1 MTFFRTDFRADD
13 GEHAERWL
21 LETHGDI
28 RLAGDV
34 RGFAERMVGDARF
47 AVCTTSMAGHYGCDA
62 EFGQILVSTA
72 VGGYTWTVGRD
83 TGSLG
88 EEPALFQ
95 PGDRL
100 IADIVDVEAHT
111 LALDVGALRETA
123 AMVYGIDGADVRFDG
138 PRPASAP
145 SAAALTRLLED
156 SARLRD
162 GLESET
168 LRALVY
174 RALAVSVLEGF
185 RLIGEVPERHLAA
198 RARYAAYR
206 GATRFI
212 DDFASLPITV
222 ADVAHAVGLPVRDL
236 MDVFRA
242 HAPKGISPRAYL
254 AWARLDAARA
264 DLDRDPTQSHDRV
277 AHRWGFSSAAVLEL
291 ELRRSRPARD

>member
-1 MTFFRTDFRADD
+1 MTFFRTGFQADD

-34 RGFAERMVGDARF
+34 RGFAERMVGDTRF

-72 VGGYTWTVGRD
+72 SGGYTWQVGRD
-83 TGSLG
+83 TGCLDG
-88 EEPALFQ
+88 EPALFQ

-100 IADIVDVEAHT
+100 IADIVDAEART
-111 LALDVGALRETA
+111 LALDVGALRDTA
-123 AMVYGIDGADVRFDG
+123 SMVYGIERAEVRFDG
-138 PRPASAP
+138 PRPV
-145 SAAALTRLLED
+145 SAAAAGSLKRLLED
-156 SARLRD
+156 AASLGE

-168 LRALVY
+168 LRALTF

-185 RLIGEVPERHLAA
+185 RLVGEVPDRHLAA
-198 RARYAAYR
+198 RERYAAYR
-206 GATRFI
+206 RATRFI

-236 MDVFRA
+236 MAVFRA
-242 HAPKGISPRAYL
+242 HAPQGVSPRGYL
-254 AWARLDAARA
+254 GLARLDAARA
-264 DLDRDPTQSHDRV
+264 DLDRDPTQSRDRV

-291 ELRRSRPARD
+291 ELRKSRPVRD

>member
-1 MTFFRTDFRADD
+1 MTFFRTDFRALD

-28 RLAGDV
+28 RLGGDV
-34 RGFAERMVGDARF
+34 RGFSETMVGDARF

-72 VGGYTWTVGRD
+72 TGGYHWQVGRD
-83 TGSLG
+83 AGTLDD
-88 EEPALFQ
+88 EPALFQ

-100 IADIVDVEAHT
+100 LADIVDVEARS
-111 LALDVGALRETA
+111 LALDLGALSETA
-123 AMVYGIDGADVRFDG
+123 AMVYGIEGARIRFDG
-138 PRPASAP
+138 PRPTSP
-145 SAAALTRLLED
+145 AAASSLRALLDD
-156 SARLRD
+156 SAGLGD

-185 RLIGEVPERHLAA
+185 RLLGDVPERHLAA
-198 RARYAAYR
+198 RERYTAYR
-206 GATRFI
+206 RAARFI

-236 MDVFRA
+236 MAVFRA
-242 HAPKGISPRAYL
+242 HAPRGVTPRGYL
-254 AWARLDAARA
+254 RLARLDAARA
-264 DLDRDPTQSHDRV
+264 DLDRDPETSRDRV
-277 AHRWGFSSAAVLEL
+277 AQRWGFSSAAMLEL
-291 ELRRSRPARD
+291 ELRKDRPDGD